1 MRCGLAPGGVGAAPR
16 WLVREVHG
24 MQGVQHRNTATP
36 QHRNTATPQHRNT
49 EQTAGLG
56 GVNWP
61 LHGACREAVSCV
73 ASLWR
78 MAPRHPASH
87 APKPD
92 APCCRG
98 LGVRSLVPAPGR
110 AEAGSCRRPG
120 SQGSGPCGW
129 GRWLGRSGWAMPS
142 ILSRAF
148 RRGRRRAG
156 STGAGLRI
164 APWRVAGVCRP
175 PAVEA
180 GEAAQR
186 SNAAVWPQ
194 PQSPSPCCGSGHQ
207 GGAAGLVFHLGGAVA
222 QGAGVDVAR

>member
-1 MRCGLAPGGVGAAPR
+1 MRCVARCARSSANVAA
-16 WLVREVHG
+16 HIAS
-24 MQGVQHRNTATP
+24 HRTP
-36 QHRNTATPQHRNT
+36 QALGEGTGRSMVHAVKRCPAWHRCGGWRRGTQLPMPQNLMRH
-49 EQTAGLG
+49 AAAALAF
-56 GVNWP
+56 
-61 LHGACREAVSCV
+61 GAWC
-73 ASLWR
+73 
-78 MAPRHPASH
+78 
-87 APKPD
+87 
-92 APCCRG
+92 
-98 LGVRSLVPAPGR
+98 PAPGW

-129 GRWLGRSGWAMPS
+129 GRWLGRSGWAMPPV
-142 ILSRAF
+142 LSRAA
-148 RRGRRRAG
+148 RQGRRRAY

-207 GGAAGLVFHLGGAVA
+207 GGAADLVFHLGGAVA